1 MNQSNLEAKLNSS
14 PDMLSDMMNVFEQV
28 ALLKSEKA
36 KLSKLNKEL
45 EDKNE
50 QLNNQ
55 VTDLTNKLSLLHSST
70 NTGIIH
76 IYIHVCAAFFFL
88 NYI

>member
-1 MNQSNLEAKLNSS
+1 
-14 PDMLSDMMNVFEQV
+14 MLSDMMNVFEQV

-55 VTDLTNKLSLLHSST
+55 VTDLTNKLSLVHSSI
-70 NTGIIH
+70 NTGMH
-76 IYIHVCAAFFFL
+76 IDRHFLFLKLYITFIFARRRIAKKHNNICW
-88 NYI
+88 